1 MSMTDEEKKL
11 LEVIREIEWGQITVE
26 IKQGKPVMVHKA
38 MQDIKLTK

>member
-11 LEVIREIEWGQITVE
+11 LEVIREIQWGQLTVE